1 VEGRRKNRAVLEE
14 TIENIFLERD
24 HQHWLEQLKKAE
36 LPHGIVRGIAQ
47 VLAHP
52 QVAARKLIREAE
64 SPVGKVPVIANALKM
79 SASEARYD
87 RIPALGE
94 QTELILKELGY
105 DESAINAL
113 RRDKVI

>member
-1 VEGRRKNRAVLEE
+1 M
-14 TIENIFLERD
+14 
-24 HQHWLEQLKKAE
+24 
-36 LPHGIVRGIAQ
+36 RGIAQ

-94 QTELILKELGY
+94 NNEAILRELGY
-105 DESAINAL
+105 DAAAIEGL
-113 RRDKVI
+113 KKEQVI

>member
-1 VEGRRKNRAVLEE
+1 
-14 TIENIFLERD
+14 
-24 HQHWLEQLKKAE
+24 LKKAE

-64 SPVGKVPVIANALKM
+64 SPVGKVPVVANALKM
-79 SASEARYD
+79 SASEPRYD

-94 QTELILKELGY
+94 NNEAILGELGY
-105 DESAINAL
+105 DAAAIETL
-113 RRDKVI
+113 KQERVI